1 MPNTLDTFIDRLLVC
16 TNIKANLMDFDAS
29 ELANCVIRSCE
40 QMLCILGSKDHY
52 AHDYLTTT
60 LEYQAHALLL
70 SQVSR
75 LTRV

>member
-52 AHDYLTTT
+52 AHDDNNLGIP
-60 LEYQAHALLL
+60 
-70 SQVSR
+70 SSR
-75 LTRV
+75 TPLIPG